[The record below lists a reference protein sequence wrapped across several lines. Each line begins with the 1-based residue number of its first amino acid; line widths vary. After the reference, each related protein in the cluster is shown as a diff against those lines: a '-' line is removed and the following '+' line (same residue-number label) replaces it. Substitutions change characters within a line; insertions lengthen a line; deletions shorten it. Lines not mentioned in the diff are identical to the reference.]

1 MRIRYFRRHETLYNI
16 EFRDVTMSE
25 TRDLDDANALVLGLV
40 GHASCRAGAHS
51 RSVQNSGPLSFE
63 FR

>member
-1 MRIRYFRRHETLYNI
+1 VLRCAHALYNI

-25 TRDLDDANALVLGLV
+25 IRDLDDANALALGLV
-40 GHASCRAGAHS
+40 GYASCRAGAPC
-51 RSVQNSGPLSFE
+51 RIAGPLSLG